1 MEKYQVVAWL
11 PGTQNVAVV
20 APDGQVGYV
29 NALQGPF
36 FVPQFP
42 TFIDAAV
49 VKYGYRRIK
58 PVSVSLQGVV
68 ALVQQLEGGYDPA

>member
-1 MEKYQVVAWL
+1 MEQYQVVAWL
-11 PGTQNVAVV
+11 PGTRIVAVI

-29 NALQGPF
+29 NADRGPF

-49 VKYGYRRIK
+49 VKYGYQRVK
-58 PVSVSLQGVV
+58 PAALSLPAVV
-68 ALVQQLEGGYDPA
+68 ELAKRLEGGYDPP